1 MSSPNASLASQMAL
15 KCWPRMTIIINLLWL
30 WLLEGVDMSIIKKP
44 LQQVMRSAVLGLAL
58 ACAIPAQA
66 GLFDDMF
73 SSSSSSSKRDS
84 FRLSK
89 KDAANYEEAGK
100 WWGERHRGDP
110 KDPKKRPTL
119 PGDTSDSPF
128 IDTLIDRDEGG
139 LAFFWAHDELKEAF
153 KKGYRL
159 GYQDRTAD
167 LVLGPYLTKAA
178 AKIGNDSARI
188 FVEVVQTF
196 EENWAK
202 RLRFAVD
209 VFVTLISEGS
219 QADREEFI
227 ANFEKVY
234 DEKYK
239 KTQADLK
246 AGGFVMQTSEGGTTL
261 FLDARNTKAVLDIP
275 STKVLKTEIYRQT
288 FKVMGDEWGK
298 RFNHNL
304 VKREGLIDL
313 LRRSKTALQEVSPG
327 LGGNLAIIRE
337 SFEASYGTDAAN
349 VFRSLGKEAGYDDAT
364 LAASAPSQIV
374 ITPSSSAASSSRP
387 ALNESGVTTPARK
400 RK

>member
-1 MSSPNASLASQMAL
+1 
-15 KCWPRMTIIINLLWL
+15 
-30 WLLEGVDMSIIKKP
+30 MSIFKMP
-44 LQQVMRSAVLGLAL
+44 LQQVLRSAALGLAL
-58 ACAIPAQA
+58 VCSIPAQA

-73 SSSSSSSKRDS
+73 SSSSSSRRDS

-119 PGDTSDSPF
+119 PGDTTDTPF

-167 LVLGPYLTKAA
+167 LVLGPFLTKAA
-178 AKIGNDSARI
+178 AKIGYDSAKI
-188 FVEVVQTF
+188 FVEVVETF
-196 EENWAK
+196 EKNWAD
-202 RLRFAVD
+202 RLRYAVD

-227 ANFEKVY
+227 ANFEKIY
-234 DEKYK
+234 DEKYR
-239 KTQADLK
+239 KTQTALK

-261 FLDARNTKAVLDIP
+261 FLDARSVKAVLDIP
-275 STKVLKTEIYRQT
+275 STRVLKAEIYRQT
-288 FKVMGDEWGK
+288 FKVMGDEWGQ
-298 RFNHNL
+298 RLSHNL
-304 VKREGLIDL
+304 IKRDQLVDL

-327 LGGNLAIIRE
+327 LAGNLAIVRE
-337 SFEASYGTDAAN
+337 SFETSYKTDAAN

-364 LAASAPSQIV
+364 LSAAVPSQIV
-374 ITPSSSAASSSRP
+374 ITPSSSTPSSGRP